1 MFRRATATTISTLA
15 ALALTSCTLATES
28 SDEKAER
35 TGSTSDRVVLV
46 THESF
51 ALPKKLEKQFEQ
63 DTGLTLDVRPSGDA
77 GALTNKLVLTQDN
90 PIGDV
95 AFGVDNTF
103 ASRALDADVFA
114 KYDARL
120 PAGADAYALDEGSDR
135 LAPVDQASVC
145 VNVDTAWYQ
154 EHDQAPPKTLDDLAD
169 PAYKDQL
176 VVPGAPTSSPGMA
189 FLLATIAQY
198 GEDGWQDY
206 WSRLMANGAKLTSGW
221 NDAYF
226 VDFTGGAEKGTRPI
240 VVSYDTSPAF
250 TVDKKTGRSTT
261 AALLDTC
268 FRQVEYAGV
277 LENAKN
283 PEGAQKVVDFLLS
296 DEVQAALP
304 DSMYVFPVADGVVLP
319 KDWERFAVTPD
330 QPYAVDPAAI
340 AEHRQDWLTEWTDVT
355 SR

>member
-1 MFRRATATTISTLA
+1 MFRHATAAAVTTIT
-15 ALALTSCTLATES
+15 ALALSSCTLAAEKSDQRQAGAEPS
-28 SDEKAER
+28 S
-35 TGSTSDRVVLV
+35 TVVLV

-51 ALPKKLEKQFEQ
+51 SLPKKLTKQFEK
-63 DTGLTLDVRPSGDA
+63 DTGLTLEVRPSGDA
-77 GALTNKLVLTQDN
+77 GALTNKLVLTKEN

-103 ASRALDADVFA
+103 ASRALDEGVFA
-114 KYDARL
+114 KYAAEL
-120 PAGADAYALDEGSDR
+120 PDGADGYALADGGDR

-145 VNVDTAWYQ
+145 VNVDKQWFADHHQ
-154 EHDQAPPKTLDDLAD
+154 SPPQNLDDLAD
-169 PAYKDQL
+169 PAYRDEL

-189 FLLATIAQY
+189 FLLSTIAEY

-206 WSRLMANGAKLTSGW
+206 WSRLMDNGAKLTSGW
-221 NDAYF
+221 DDAYF

-277 LENAKN
+277 LANAKN
-283 PEGAQKVVDFLLS
+283 PEGGKKVVDFLLS

-304 DSMYVFPVADGVVLP
+304 DSMYVFPVSDGVTLP
-319 KDWERFAVTPD
+319 PDWAKFATPPGS
-330 QPYAVDPAAI
+330 PYSVDPATI
-340 AEHRQDWLTEWTDVT
+340 AAKRKDWLTEWTDVT